1 MKFIIYRFKKVK
13 STNDTAIRILK
24 KFKNNYGMIISE
36 TQTNGRG
43 QYGNKWISLN
53 GNLFMSLFFEI
64 ENFRFS
70 LTKLTT
76 LNCLLIK
83 KVLSFYYKK
92 KIVLKK
98 PNDLIIDKK
107 KICGILQETV
117 SINGKKFLV
126 VGIGLNLIK
135 NPNIRDYPTTNLY
148 TLTNK
153 KVPKKKIENEIK
165 KIFEKNLIKSIPFIQ
180 SELEVNISSPMF
192 LNIIIPTNPKTK

>member
-92 KIVLKK
+92 K
-98 PNDLIIDKK
+98 
-107 KICGILQETV
+107 
-117 SINGKKFLV
+117 
-126 VGIGLNLIK
+126 
-135 NPNIRDYPTTNLY
+135 
-148 TLTNK
+148 
-153 KVPKKKIENEIK
+153 
-165 KIFEKNLIKSIPFIQ
+165 
-180 SELEVNISSPMF
+180 
-192 LNIIIPTNPKTK
+192 